1 MEKKFTRVQS
11 INDIFISISFVIIG
25 LLLAFLPNSEDIR
38 LGGYTFIALG
48 IVAALILK
56 SAYKDTATGKKYLR
70 KEFLFSHDIKSSI
83 LHAIKSNSSSL
94 PFSEKDKGQGLRL
107 EIYYSKASPKAYV
120 QLFEYIPHQYQPCSE
135 MYEYEMHQIE
145 KWLK

>member
-56 SAYKDTATGKKYLR
+56 SAYKDTATGKSIFEKN
-70 KEFLFSHDIKSSI
+70 FCFPTISNHLFYM
-83 LHAIKSNSSSL
+83 L
-94 PFSEKDKGQGLRL
+94 
-107 EIYYSKASPKAYV
+107 
-120 QLFEYIPHQYQPCSE
+120 
-135 MYEYEMHQIE
+135 
-145 KWLK
+145 